1 LTVSDGGGPGRLR
14 ILHLAFDDLHRPE
27 SGGGAIRNHEINRR
41 LAARHD
47 VTAVT
52 VSYRG
57 ARERRQDGVHY
68 VPAGLPLGYY
78 GAILTYF
85 AAMPFV
91 VWRHRSDLVVEDFA
105 APFGSWLVPLWTRRP
120 VIGHVQ
126 WLFAGE
132 KSRQYHL
139 PFSAFERWGVR
150 VHRRL
155 ITVSNDLAARLRSMN
170 PRAHVVVLPNGLE
183 EGVWQ
188 VARGSRRHIVYLGR
202 IEIAGKGLDLLLQ
215 AFASIADRT
224 DARLL
229 IAGDGPDR
237 RAVAR
242 MVDSMGLGRRVE
254 LLGRIVGQPRLELL
268 ASAQVACVT
277 SRYETFGMVALEAL
291 ACGTPVIAFDIAGL
305 RELLSPET
313 AAVVPPFRVDA
324 YAETLAGLLADPE
337 RCRRMGERGRD
348 VARGFDWDRIA
359 ERQEQVYLGA
369 VGARARHP
377 GRMAGG

>member
-1 LTVSDGGGPGRLR
+1 MTVADGVGPVRLR
-14 ILHLAFDDLHRPE
+14 ILHLAFDDLHRPG
-27 SGGGAIRNHEINRR
+27 SGGGAVRNHEINRR

-57 ARERRQDGVHY
+57 ARERRQDGIRY
-68 VPAGLPLGYY
+68 LQAGLPLGYY

-85 AAMPFV
+85 AALPFV

-126 WLFAGE
+126 WLWADE

-139 PFSAFERWGVR
+139 PFGVFERWGVR
-150 VHRRL
+150 VHRVL
-155 ITVSNDLAARLRSMN
+155 ITVSNDLAARLRSIN
-170 PRAHVVVLPNGLE
+170 PRAHVVVLPNGLDE
-183 EGVWQ
+183 AVWQ
-188 VARGSRRHIVYLGR
+188 VSDGSRRDLVYLGR

-215 AFASIADRT
+215 AFAAIADRT

-237 RAVAR
+237 RALAR
-242 MVDSMGLGRRVE
+242 MVESMGLGRRVE
-254 LLGRIVGQPRLELL
+254 LLGRIAGPRRLELL
-268 ASAQVACVT
+268 ARAQIACLT

-291 ACGTPVIAFDIAGL
+291 ACGTPVIAFDIAGM

-313 AAVVPPFRVDA
+313 AAVVPPFRVEA
-324 YAETLAGLLADPE
+324 YAETLVALLSDPE
-337 RCRRMGERGRD
+337 RCRRMGERGRE
-348 VARGFDWDRIA
+348 VARGFDWGRIA
-359 ERQEQVYLGA
+359 ERQEQVYLGR
-369 VGARARHP
+369 V
-377 GRMAGG
+377 AGG